1 MMRHEER
8 SRGCSEGVSKVRKKH
23 RWNLR
28 KKLMAALIALS
39 LCTTSVLYV
48 STEQTNEPAQEQ
60 TANAEEFTPTPLVID
75 TPEEPDPLGAYYGTV
90 VITGQGIEGGGY
102 EGLMFITMD
111 GEYIRVTCTDAVR
124 SRFGDNF

>member
-1 MMRHEER
+1 M
-8 SRGCSEGVSKVRKKH
+8 RKKH
-23 RWNLR
+23 RWGLR

-48 STEQTNEPAQEQ
+48 STVQTNEPAQEQ
-60 TANAEEFTPTPLVID
+60 TVTAEEFTPTPLVIE
-75 TPEEPDPLGAYYGTV
+75 TPEEPEPIGVYYGTV

-102 EGLMFITMD
+102 DGLMFVTWD

-124 SRFGDNF
+124 SRFGDVF